1 MPVTKN
7 PLKTVAKVTTKILVI
22 EAVIFCIY
30 QLFNSTTKDPK
41 LSPRNTN
48 THTSHV
54 YDQTA

>member
-7 PLKTVAKVTTKILVI
+7 TLKTVAKVTKKIPVT

-30 QLFNSTTKDPK
+30 QLFNSTTKIQD
-41 LSPRNTN
+41 SVQETH
-48 THTSHV
+48 THTSRV